1 MIRQPRKLRVRK
13 PILFYLFPKDAYY
26 VPSAARVGQL
36 LEAMDQTLEL
46 GLRAGATFWGVL
58 RENPPEP
65 DKPGDPPPGEGQ
77 AFEASNYDEF
87 RERAENLNG
96 LEEIQIKLGPPGRE
110 PLVELGVG
118 TAKTERIEVRGY
130 KRLRMVGLGDL
141 KDARQVCPSC
151 GEGQPLGNSHP
162 ARPDPRYDCSCAEAS
177 RLYPTLD
184 FRWAGPSRNPFPSP
198 FPATVSRSIFMAWRI
213 RMSRVDQPGQRK
225 KSRELLPYPA
235 VGFRTWRPSRPRS
248 AAGCE
253 RCW

>member
-1 MIRQPRKLRVRK
+1 M
-13 PILFYLFPKDAYY
+13 
-26 VPSAARVGQL
+26 
-36 LEAMDQTLEL
+36 
-46 GLRAGATFWGVL
+46 L

-162 ARPDPRYDCSCAEAS
+162 ARPDPRYDCSVCGGLTPLPDTRLSLGGTESQSVPIAFPCYRFALHFHGVADPDEQGGPTGPAKEVPRVAAIPSSRFPDVEA
-177 RLYPTLD
+177 
-184 FRWAGPSRNPFPSP
+184 FEA
-198 FPATVSRSIFMAWRI
+198 
-213 RMSRVDQPGQRK
+213 
-225 KSRELLPYPA
+225 A
-235 VGFRTWRPSRPRS
+235 VGCGLRAMLVRT
-248 AAGCE
+248 
-253 RCW
+253 